1 MKTRTLTHKKNRKPR
16 AATPEYLTRNGRRLV
31 VLEESEYERLR
42 LRADEWEPLMP
53 EPLPNGNYPAAEALA
68 VIQARNILRAQRTYH
83 CQDRPGIE
91 ESGSAGRRV
100 KSKVRDGRPPP
111 ARGAKANKGTFV
123 ISGGPSSRREMQR
136 GQKREHRGTSIISAK
151 FQDTS
156 FPS

>member
-68 VIQARNILRAQRTYH
+68 VIQARNILRARRKLGLSQVELARRAGIRPETLNRIE
-83 CQDRPGIE
+83 QGRNKPSVPTIAKIDR
-91 ESGSAGRRV
+91 AL
-100 KSKVRDGRPPP
+100 K
-111 ARGAKANKGTFV
+111 KAEVQEG
-123 ISGGPSSRREMQR
+123 E
-136 GQKREHRGTSIISAK
+136 
-151 FQDTS
+151 
-156 FPS
+156 